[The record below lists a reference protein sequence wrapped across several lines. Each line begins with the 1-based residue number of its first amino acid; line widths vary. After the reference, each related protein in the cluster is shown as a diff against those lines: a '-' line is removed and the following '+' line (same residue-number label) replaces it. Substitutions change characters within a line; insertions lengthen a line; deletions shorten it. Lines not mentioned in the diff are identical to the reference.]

1 MKKIVSTLA
10 LVLAASAFTAIAQ
23 DAPAAPKHEGRQ
35 HMGAGDGMM
44 RQALESLTPEER
56 QQLMAARQ
64 KAEADPAVA
73 TAKQNAEAAMKQMR
87 EAMKSAMLKAD
98 PTIGPVLEKME
109 AARKNASPEG
119 KPHHPGKAKAEP
131 ETN

>member
-1 MKKIVSTLA
+1 MKKTISTLA

-23 DAPAAPKHEGRQ
+23 DAPTPKHEGRPR
-35 HMGAGDGMM
+35 MGGKDGPMH
-44 RQALESLTPEER
+44 QALESLTPQER

-73 TAKQNAEAAMKQMR
+73 TAKQNAEVAMKAMR
-87 EAMKSAMLKAD
+87 EAMKAAMLKAD

-109 AARKNASPEG
+109 AARKNAKPEG
-119 KPHHPGKAKAEP
+119 KPHHPGKGEP
-131 ETN
+131 EAEAN

>member
-1 MKKIVSTLA
+1 
-10 LVLAASAFTAIAQ
+10 
-23 DAPAAPKHEGRQ
+23 
-35 HMGAGDGMM
+35 MGAGDGVM

-73 TAKQNAEAAMKQMR
+73 TAKQNAEAAMKEMR

-109 AARKNASPEG
+109 AARKNANPEG
-119 KPHHPGKAKAEP
+119 KQHHSGKAKAAS